1 MKKKKTKKK
10 NTNILGFDTIEVLGH
25 TLTIVETDDT
35 NELLVNNQLCFGAY
49 LPVDSRIVI
58 STRQS
63 LENMK
68 QTFYHEL
75 LHAID
80 FLSHNEDYKYDE
92 ETVNVLG
99 RGLATVRLE

>member
-1 MKKKKTKKK
+1 MAKKK
-10 NTNILGFDTIEVLGH
+10 NKETILGFTKVEVLGH
-25 TLTIVETDDT
+25 TLRVKETNVTD
-35 NELLVNNQLCFGAY
+35 ELMVGGQLCFGAY
-49 LPVDSRIVI
+49 HPIESLITI

-63 LENMK
+63 PENMH

-80 FLSHNEDYKYDE
+80 FLSHNEEYKYDE

-99 RGLATVRLE
+99 RGLSTVKLG